1 MGVTYANFDL
11 VCRFLSSLA
20 DKSAMFL
27 TEQKQN
33 MGRIKE
39 SENVCSQGVNLWVT
53 FNARSS
59 KLICRQGCE
68 NILHQEE
75 EEQKIRPYLHEHA
88 SPARLWSG
96 ETKKIVDGEEKQ
108 SWNKPAGLQPILI

>member
-39 SENVCSQGVNLWVT
+39 SENVCSQGVNL
-53 FNARSS
+53 
-59 KLICRQGCE
+59 
-68 NILHQEE
+68 
-75 EEQKIRPYLHEHA
+75 
-88 SPARLWSG
+88 
-96 ETKKIVDGEEKQ
+96 
-108 SWNKPAGLQPILI
+108 

>member
-11 VCRFLSSLA
+11 VCRFLSSLV

-39 SENVCSQGVNLWVT
+39 KRKCMQSG
-53 FNARSS
+53 
-59 KLICRQGCE
+59 RQFVSD
-68 NILHQEE
+68 IQRAVFKTHL
-75 EEQKIRPYLHEHA
+75 
-88 SPARLWSG
+88 
-96 ETKKIVDGEEKQ
+96 
-108 SWNKPAGLQPILI
+108 